1 MKHSGI
7 FISQLQVGRIAVLS
21 IALILLASCQ
31 SDKSTVGGYFDL
43 DTDLKI
49 SFEVAADIN
58 PDELGSASPLFIRFY
73 EIKAKKIMSKADF
86 IDLYERDKEVLGA
99 DLVTSRKLKRF
110 KPGESRE
117 EHFVL
122 DKNTKYI
129 ALYAEFLDFKESDF
143 SLVIPVV
150 TNNVFRNK
158 AVIKVTGNTL
168 VLKK

>member
-1 MKHSGI
+1 MKLFQVKKI
-7 FISQLQVGRIAVLS
+7 TLLFIVLIMMS
-21 IALILLASCQ
+21 SCQ
-31 SDKSTVGGYFDL
+31 ADKSAVGSYFDL

-58 PDELGSASPLFIRFY
+58 PDEIGLASPLFIRFY
-73 EIKAKKIMSKADF
+73 ELKAKKIMGKADF

-122 DKNTKYI
+122 DKSTKYI
-129 ALYAEFLDFKESDF
+129 ALYAEFLDFKESEF
-143 SLVIPVV
+143 KLIIPVV
-150 TNNVFRNK
+150 SNNVFRNT
-158 AVIKVTGNTL
+158 AVINVTGNTL
-168 VLKK
+168 ILEE